1 MNHFNASRQ
10 PMPGQRPN
18 NTPGSAEARKLAEG
32 LMDAMNALLGL
43 IEHETELVRAG
54 KVREA
59 MTLEGKKQEL
69 SRNYVGAVS
78 QLKANQTQLA
88 KSAPELLSTLHRHH
102 DAFRAM
108 LQVNLTVLATAH
120 AVSESVVRGVNAEI
134 QKRNVPNT
142 YTAAGRR
149 ATPGPAPY
157 HTARGQPLAL
167 SARENHLQFY
177 EKLRGEIVARLG
189 TFANRVFKPGVPW
202 LRIERGWD
210 LTHVRQPGGCHE
222 YRFQHQ
228 AGGDTGP
235 CADRNDVERGGE

>member
-10 PMPGQRPN
+10 PVQAQRPN
-18 NTPGSAEARKLAEG
+18 TAAGNAEARKVAEQ

-43 IEHETELVRAG
+43 VERETELVRAG
-54 KVREA
+54 QVREA
-59 MTLEGKKQEL
+59 MTLESKKQEL
-69 SRNYVGAVS
+69 SRNYVSAVS
-78 QLKANQTQLA
+78 ELKTNQAQLA

-149 ATPGPAPY
+149 AAPGPR
-157 HTARGQPLAL
+157 HITPLAVSRSL
-167 SARENHLQFY
+167 
-177 EKLRGEIVARLG
+177 
-189 TFANRVFKPGVPW
+189 
-202 LRIERGWD
+202 
-210 LTHVRQPGGCHE
+210 
-222 YRFQHQ
+222 
-228 AGGDTGP
+228 
-235 CADRNDVERGGE
+235 